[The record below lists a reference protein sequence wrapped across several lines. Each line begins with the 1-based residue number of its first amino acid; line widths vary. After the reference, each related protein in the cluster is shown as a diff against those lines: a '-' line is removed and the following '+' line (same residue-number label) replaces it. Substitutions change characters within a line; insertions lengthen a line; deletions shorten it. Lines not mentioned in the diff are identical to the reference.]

1 MHTCFQAVS
10 PEECLSV
17 SGQGL
22 GAVGMQAGVWV
33 CSRTSPG
40 GGPLLTETYPGRL
53 GPHQSGSVTVF
64 AAGTFAPIPNQ
75 ILTGF
80 NFPLHPLQVEAW
92 WGHGGVQMAPPRVL
106 LLLGPGWLVRQAVRV
121 SLAEQ
126 SLPLSAAP
134 MAPARVSSFSGGCE
148 AALTGARAGTVVPVP
163 HDPRQRLCDGQ
174 LRPRQASPVFQNYI
188 TWMPP
193 MWTPCGRIWP

>member
-1 MHTCFQAVS
+1 MPSPRTLAAGPGTRWASSGGRGVCTCFQAVP

-22 GAVGMQAGVWV
+22 GAVGMWAGVWV

-40 GGPLLTETYPGRL
+40 GGPLLTETYPGCL
-53 GPHQSGSVTVF
+53 GPHQSVSVTVL

-75 ILTGF
+75 IFTGF

-92 WGHGGVQMAPPRVL
+92 WGPDGPLPRCCCCS
-106 LLLGPGWLVRQAVRV
+106 GPGWLVRQAVLV

-134 MAPARVSSFSGGCE
+134 MAPARVSSFSCGCE
-148 AALTGARAGTVVPVP
+148 AALAGACAGTAV
-163 HDPRQRLCDGQ
+163 
-174 LRPRQASPVFQNYI
+174 
-188 TWMPP
+188 
-193 MWTPCGRIWP
+193 